1 MTRESLLDRVV
12 ALIFSHRPAI
22 LVGFLALTL
31 VMGIN
36 ALNLRV
42 DAGFEKL
49 VPIRH
54 DYIRTLTQYQD
65 DFGSGNQIIVALTQT
80 DGDIFNPEFF
90 ETLKSA
96 TDEVFFIPGVARSTA
111 TSLFTPNVVYIEVVE
126 DGFAGDFVIPAEFQP
141 TQEWMPIVRSNI
153 IKSGRIGDLVA
164 NDFSGAL
171 IRAELI
177 ERDPTT
183 GKSIDYQRIAADLE
197 GKIRQRFEND
207 RIKVHI
213 IGFAKSTG
221 DIADGARGVIKFFGI
236 TLAVT
241 GVLLWLYTG
250 SVTLSLL
257 PPLVSLVS
265 VIGLLGSLDLL
276 GYGLDPMSI
285 LIPFLV
291 FAIGVSHGVQMVS
304 GWMGEV
310 MYGGDTDAKG
320 RPVVPAPAIP
330 HGVDSFEAAER
341 TFRRLLVPGALAVI
355 TTSVSFATILLIDIQ
370 IVRETA
376 IIASVGMAIMLF
388 TKMILLPVLLS
399 YVNIRNL
406 ESYRERHR
414 AAETR
419 RDALWRFLA
428 RVTRTGPSL
437 AILAVVIGLAL
448 WGIDKQK
455 EMRIGDLHTGI
466 PELREDARYNV
477 DSQIIADRF
486 SIGVDKLTVMV
497 EAQENACVNYAVMK
511 EMDRFAWHVQNLP
524 GVHSV
529 DSLARAMK
537 LIIAANN
544 EASPRWFEVS
554 REPLNMASALH
565 DLERGGGDD
574 YMNAP
579 CSAMP
584 VNIFTTDHKAE
595 TIAAI
600 INGIAQFKSVLPEDQ
615 FRLRLASGNVGI
627 IAATNQTVAAAERPM
642 MAWVYGVTIGLALL
656 AFRSIAGTLCIV
668 IPLAVVS
675 VLANAMMAIL
685 GIGLKVNTLPMMAL
699 GVGVGVD
706 YAIYIYAA
714 MRGFMD
720 TGDTLEEAFYKAMRL
735 TGKAVIFIGITLGV
749 GVFTW
754 IFAPLKFQADMGV
767 LLTFLFLT
775 NMLGAILILPALARW
790 LLPRRPAQ
798 GREAVAVPLA

>member
-1 MTRESLLDRVV
+1 MTKDAFMDRVV
-12 ALIFSHRPAI
+12 GLMFSHRP
-22 LVGFLALTL
+22 LVLLSFAVLTL
-31 VMGIN
+31 VMGIH
-36 ALNLRV
+36 AWNLRV

-49 VPIRH
+49 MPFGHPYIHTLV
-54 DYIRTLTQYQD
+54 DYQE
-65 DFGSGNQIIVALTQT
+65 DFGSGNQIIVALTQR

-90 ETLKSA
+90 DTLKQA
-96 TDEVFFIPGVARSTA
+96 TDEVFFLPGVARSTV
-111 TSLFTPNVVYIEVVE
+111 TSIFTPNVIYVEVIE
-126 DGFAGDFVIPAEFQP
+126 DGFYGGFVIPAEFQP
-141 TQEWMPIVRSNI
+141 TEEWMPIVRGNI

-183 GKSIDYQRIAADLE
+183 REALDYQQVAADLE
-197 GKIRQRFEND
+197 EKIRQRFETD
-207 RIKVHI
+207 DIAVHI

-221 DIADGARGVIKFFGI
+221 DIADGARGVVAFFGI
-236 TLAVT
+236 TLAIT
-241 GVLLWLYTG
+241 AFLLWLYTG
-250 SVTLSLL
+250 TFTLSLL
-257 PPLVSLVS
+257 PPVVSLIS

-285 LIPFLV
+285 LVPFLV

-320 RPVVPAPAIP
+320 RPVVPAPTIP
-330 HGVDSFEAAER
+330 HGVDSREAAER

-399 YVNIRNL
+399 YVRIGDL
-406 ESYRERHR
+406 EGYRARHR
-414 AAETR
+414 AAEVK
-419 RDALWRFLA
+419 RDPLWRFLA
-428 RVTRTGPSL
+428 RATRTVPSL
-437 AILAVVIGLAL
+437 MILVAVVFITL
-448 WGIDKQK
+448 WGIDQGRQMK
-455 EMRIGDLHTGI
+455 IGDLHAGI
-466 PELREDARYNV
+466 PELRESARYNQ
-477 DSQIIADRF
+477 DSRVISEKF
-486 SIGVDKLTVMV
+486 SIGVDRLTVMV
-497 EAQENACVNYAVMK
+497 EAPENACVDYEVMK
-511 EMDRFAWHVQNLP
+511 EMGRFAWYAQNLP

-529 DSLARAMK
+529 DSLAQATKR
-537 LIIAANN
+537 IIAANN
-544 EASPRWFEVS
+544 EGSPRWFEVS
-554 REPLNMASALH
+554 REPLNMAAALH
-565 DLERGGGDD
+565 DLQRGGAEE

-584 VNIFTTDHKAE
+584 VNIFTVDHKAE
-595 TIAAI
+595 TIATLI
-600 INGIAQFKSVLPEDQ
+600 EGIEAFEPSLPEDR

-627 IAATNQTVAAAERPM
+627 IAATNETVTAAEWPM
-642 MAWVYGVTIGLALL
+642 MAWVYGVTIVLTLL
-656 AFRSIAGTLCIV
+656 AFRSIAASLCIV

-675 VLANAMMAIL
+675 VLGNAMMAVL
-685 GIGLKVNTLPMMAL
+685 DIGLKVNTLPMMAL

-714 MRGFMD
+714 MTRFLS
-720 TGDTLEEAFYKAMRL
+720 TGDTLDEAFYKAMRL
-735 TGKAVIFIGITLGV
+735 TGKAVMFIGLTLGV
-749 GVFTW
+749 GVCTW

-775 NMLGAILILPALARW
+775 NMIGAILILPALARW
-790 LLPRRPAQ
+790 LLRPKMNSA
-798 GREAVAVPLA
+798 GRTP